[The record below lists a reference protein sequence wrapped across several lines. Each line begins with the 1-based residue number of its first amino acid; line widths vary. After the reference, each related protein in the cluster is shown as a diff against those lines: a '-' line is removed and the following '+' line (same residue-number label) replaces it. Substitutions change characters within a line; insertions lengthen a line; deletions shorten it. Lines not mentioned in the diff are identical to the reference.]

1 MPQIKQFLLPDPA
14 EGLTEAEIVS
24 WKVAVGDTVT
34 VNQPIVDI
42 ETAKSLVEL
51 PCPFAGLVVAIH
63 VEEGV
68 TADVGTPIIS
78 IDIDPDGEP
87 SGDTGDSGA
96 GASGTL
102 AGDVP
107 AQESADERPE
117 VGGPG
122 EEMVPSPPDEGF
134 VEPGL
139 IGGEAPGGRTSV
151 LVGYGP
157 RTTEA
162 KRRPRRGGSPSGRS
176 DEATQAAPNLQSA
189 FSTDRP
195 VATPVSPP
203 REPNRVTPVPASPK
217 PGASLPSVG
226 RLEPAPAPSNGSRV
240 LAKPPVR
247 KLARDLGV
255 DLSQAAASGPNGTVT
270 REDVMALAE
279 GGAQAQA
286 PASQETAASAVD
298 TEREVR
304 TPIKGVRKMT
314 AEAMVRSAFTAPHV
328 TEWVTVDVTRTMEL
342 VARLKTSREL
352 EGLRISPLTIV
363 AKALLIAVRRNPGI
377 NATWDDAA
385 QEIVTK
391 RYVNLGIAAATPR
404 GLVVPNIKD
413 ADRLDLAGLAGELKA
428 LTDTAREGRTS
439 PADMSGGHH
448 LDHQRGRL
456 RRRRRHTDPQPRRGG
471 DPVHGPGAPDAVG
484 GRRRAGGAPG
494 HAAHALLRPPSGR
507 RRPRLAHAGRRGRD
521 ARASRAGARLGLT
534 RETGRRPAG
543 RPSDEM

>member
-14 EGLTEAEIVS
+14 EGLTEAEIVA

-51 PCPFAGLVVAIH
+51 PCPWAGVVTAIH

-78 IDIDPDGEP
+78 IDVDPDGAAP
-87 SGDTGDSGA
+87 AGDSG
-96 GASGTL
+96 GTL

-107 AQESADERPE
+107 AQQTAAERPE

-122 EEMVPSPPDEGF
+122 EELVPSPPAEGF

-139 IGGEAPGGRTSV
+139 IGGAAPGGRTSV

-162 KRRPRRGGSPSGRS
+162 KRRPRRGSPGQR
-176 DEATQAAPNLQSA
+176 EHAAQAAANLQTA

-203 REPNRVTPVPASPK
+203 RDRGPVTPVPASPV
-217 PGASLPSVG
+217 PGATLPSVG
-226 RLEPAPAPSNGSRV
+226 RVESAPAPSSGSRA

-255 DLSQAAASGPNGTVT
+255 DLSAATASGPNGTVT
-270 REDVMALAE
+270 RDDVMALAD
-279 GGAQAQA
+279 GGAVEGVAATPDVSAA
-286 PASQETAASAVD
+286 PERWVAD
-298 TEREVR
+298 GEREVR

-342 VARLKTSREL
+342 VKRLKGSREL
-352 EGLRISPLTIV
+352 EGLKVSPLAIV
-363 AKALLIAVRRNPGI
+363 AKALLIAVRRNPAV
-377 NATWDDAA
+377 NAAWDEAA

-391 RYVNLGIAAATPR
+391 HYVNLGIAAATPR

-413 ADRLDLAGLAGELKA
+413 ADRLDLVGLATALKA
-428 LTDTAREGRTS
+428 LTETAREGRTQ
-439 PADMSGGHH
+439 PAEM
-448 LDHQRGRL
+448 
-456 RRRRRHTDPQPRRGG
+456 
-471 DPVHGPGAPDAVG
+471 
-484 GRRRAGGAPG
+484 AGGTISITNVGVFGVDGGTPILNPG
-494 HAAHALLRPPSGR
+494 EAAILCMGQVRPMPWVVDGELAVRQVMQLTLSFDHRLVDGDLGSRTLADVAAVLERPEQALVWG
-507 RRPRLAHAGRRGRD
+507 
-521 ARASRAGARLGLT
+521 
-534 RETGRRPAG
+534 
-543 RPSDEM
+543 

>member
-51 PCPFAGLVVAIH
+51 PCPWAGVVTAIH

-78 IDIDPDGEP
+78 IDVDPDGAAP
-87 SGDTGDSGA
+87 AGDSG
-96 GASGTL
+96 GTL

-107 AQESADERPE
+107 GQQTAAERPD
-117 VGGPG
+117 VGGPS
-122 EEMVPSPPDEGF
+122 EEMVPTPPDEGF

-139 IGGEAPGGRTSV
+139 IGGAAPGGRTSV

-162 KRRPRRGGSPSGRS
+162 KRRPRRGSPGQR
-176 DEATQAAPNLQSA
+176 EHAAQAAPNLQTA

-203 REPNRVTPVPASPK
+203 RARGPVTPVPAEPK
-217 PGASLPSVG
+217 PGASLPPVG
-226 RLEPAPAPSNGSRV
+226 RVESAPAPSLGSRV

-255 DLSQAAASGPNGTVT
+255 DLSSATASGPNGTVT
-270 REDVMALAE
+270 RDDVMALAE
-279 GGAQAQA
+279 GATATPELSDAA
-286 PASQETAASAVD
+286 PAATGARSDKWVAD
-298 TEREVR
+298 GEREVR

-342 VARLKTSREL
+342 VQRLKGEREL
-352 EGLRISPLTIV
+352 EGLKVSPLAVV

-377 NATWDDAA
+377 NATWDEAA

-391 RYVNLGIAAATPR
+391 HYVNLGIAAATPR

-413 ADRLDLAGLAGELKA
+413 ADRLDLAGLATALKA
-428 LTDTAREGRTS
+428 LTDTAREGRTP
-439 PADMSGGHH
+439 PADMTGGTISITNVGVFGVDGGTPI
-448 LDHQRGRL
+448 LNPGEAAILCMGQVRPMPWVVDGELAVRQVMQLTLSFDHRL
-456 RRRRRHTDPQPRRGG
+456 VDG
-471 DPVHGPGAPDAVG
+471 DLGSRFLADVAAVLE
-484 GRRRAGGAPG
+484 RPEQ
-494 HAAHALLRPPSGR
+494 ALVWG
-507 RRPRLAHAGRRGRD
+507 
-521 ARASRAGARLGLT
+521 
-534 RETGRRPAG
+534 
-543 RPSDEM
+543 